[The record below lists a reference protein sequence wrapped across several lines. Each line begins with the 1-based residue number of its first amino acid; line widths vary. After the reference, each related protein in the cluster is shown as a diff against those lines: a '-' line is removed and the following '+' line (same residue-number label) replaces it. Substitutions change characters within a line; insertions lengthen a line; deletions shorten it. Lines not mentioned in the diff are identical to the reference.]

1 MLTGRG
7 ADGSVAA
14 AFARGAWRVGG
25 PWIRGRRGVSGWVGG
40 LLKGGANGPLPCG
53 RGSVSGRGSVGRGSV
68 GRRNQPHSVIGRV

>member
-40 LLKGGANGPLPCG
+40 LLKGGRMDRSLAVAA
-53 RGSVSGRGSVGRGSV
+53 R
-68 GRRNQPHSVIGRV
+68 